1 MAELRVTHEV
11 HGLKATLQELY
22 YLDRTLYN
30 ATRDELKA
38 TAQPLV
44 KYVRAAFPQVVLSKM
59 MKPPRDSKRK
69 YGPFPT
75 YRKNKVDQGVTAK
88 VGGRKNRYTNEFPIL
103 RIQQRNAAAQVFDMA
118 QVQRTQGNTF
128 VANLKKEGYGD
139 ASRIMWPTVRAHIGE
154 IEERL
159 QAAIAR
165 AERVVGER
173 LSVTTSQRQA
183 QSDRSKAQ
191 PRNALG
197 QFSADIP

>member
-22 YLDRTLYN
+22 YLDRTMYN

-38 TAQPLV
+38 TAQPLI
-44 KYVRAAFPQVVLSKM
+44 KYVRDAYPNVVLSGFM
-59 MKPPRDSKRK
+59 RKPKASKRK
-69 YGPFPT
+69 YGAFPV
-75 YRKNKVDQGVTAK
+75 YSKKQASGGVRAK

-103 RIQQRNAAAQVFDMA
+103 RIQQSNAGGMVFDMA
-118 QVQRTQGNTF
+118 QNQQTAGNSF

-139 ASRIMWPTVRAHIGE
+139 ASRVMWPTIRAHIHE
-154 IEERL
+154 IEARL

-165 AERVVGER
+165 AEQVVGER

-183 QSDRSKAQ
+183 QSDRSSAQ
-191 PRNALG
+191 PRNRLG
-197 QFSADIP
+197 QFAGGTE